1 MENSSTSKERR
12 EFTRLDYA
20 TPLAYKI
27 CKKET
32 LSKLL
37 EGYTSNI
44 SAAGV
49 LCNMRE
55 MVSPDDILWLSFD
68 RGVLS
73 VCAEMEKRAFI
84 YQNGII
90 GKVVRVDPKGMDNY
104 DVGVRFVTREET
116 NLTHIHS
123 GFYFT
128 QQKLEK
134 DEE

>member
-1 MENSSTSKERR
+1 MENPSIGKERR
-12 EFTRLDYA
+12 EFTRLNYA
-20 TPLAYKI
+20 KPLAYKV

-32 LSKLL
+32 LTKLL
-37 EGYTSNI
+37 AGYTSNV

-68 RGVLS
+68 RGVLNFC
-73 VCAEMEKRAFI
+73 VEMEKRAFI

-104 DVGVRFVTREET
+104 DVGVRFVTREEA
-116 NLTHIHS
+116 NLTHVHP

-128 QQKLEK
+128 QQKLKK